1 MVLLTGKVKSHLIKK
16 LATGRPSPPPP
27 RAFFPEFPLI
37 YVISGKL
44 FGAHGQGLR
53 MVGAEERDF
62 YFYTK
67 RILALSKLYFERL
80 PAMSWTWL
88 QISGD
93 PVFKTLG
100 RYMCLLFQR
109 RRSLLVVCGIV
120 ALYGCYWLSRRNNT
134 GKIQK
139 CSAF

>member
-1 MVLLTGKVKSHLIKK
+1 MQ
-16 LATGRPSPPPP
+16 LARQTTT
-27 RAFFPEFPLI
+27 FT
-37 YVISGKL
+37 GKL

-53 MVGAEERDF
+53 MVGAEARDF

-100 RYMCLLFQR
+100 RFMDIFIGNIFEFTKQE
-109 RRSLLVVCGIV
+109 
-120 ALYGCYWLSRRNNT
+120 
-134 GKIQK
+134 Q
-139 CSAF
+139 

>member
-1 MVLLTGKVKSHLIKK
+1 MVLLTGKVKSRLIKK

-27 RAFFPEFPLI
+27 SPRAFFPE
-37 YVISGKL
+37 KL

-139 CSAF
+139 CSTF

>member
-1 MVLLTGKVKSHLIKK
+1 MVS
-16 LATGRPSPPPP
+16 
-27 RAFFPEFPLI
+27 
-37 YVISGKL
+37 
-44 FGAHGQGLR
+44 
-53 MVGAEERDF
+53 AEERDF

-88 QISGD
+88 LISGD

-109 RRSLLVVCGIV
+109 RRSLLVVCGIL

>member
-1 MVLLTGKVKSHLIKK
+1 MVLLTGKVKFCLIKK
-16 LATGRPSPPPP
+16 LATGIPPPSP

-37 YVISGKL
+37 SVISGKL

-100 RYMCLLFQR
+100 RYVSSFSASALTPCCLWDSGFIR
-109 RRSLLVVCGIV
+109 LL
-120 ALYGCYWLSRRNNT
+120 L
-134 GKIQK
+134 
-139 CSAF
+139 AFRTQ